1 MNANSDKSLW
11 YRQPARHWVEALPIG
26 NGRLGAMVFGG
37 VDTERLQLNEDTLWS
52 GEPTDWN
59 NPGAKTVLPELR
71 RLLDEGDYIGAD
83 ALCKKMQ
90 GPFTQ
95 SYQPMG
101 NLFLDFNSPTQ
112 PSSYRR
118 ELDLDRAMT
127 TTCYATDH
135 AVFTREIFS
144 SYPDQVIVIRLTCNQ
159 PGRHTLLARMDSLL
173 HFNIN
178 PLGSDQL
185 VLCGKCPAHVVPSYL
200 DSTDPILYDESLN
213 GKGMTFEIHLQAIAE
228 SGSIGIVEA
237 GIQIN
242 EADTVLL
249 LLSAATSFNGYDKS
263 PSREGKVPGK
273 YAEQDLIAAAKK
285 PYLELQQRHVKDY
298 QNLFY
303 RVTIDLGASAEADL
317 PTDERLY
324 RYQST
329 TDPMLEALLFNFGR
343 YLLIASSRPGTQ
355 PANLQGIWNEDIR
368 PPWSSNWTLNIN
380 AEMNYW
386 PAEVCNLSECHEPLL
401 DFIGDLAVT
410 GQQTAEINYGAGG
423 WVTHHNADIWRQS
436 AAVGNYGDGDPIW
449 ANWPMGGAWLSR
461 HLWEHYVFGG
471 DLDYLIRVYP
481 ILRGAA
487 EFCMDWLY
495 EDKQGNLITG
505 PSTSPEHR
513 FLTADGHRAA
523 TSRACSMDMAIIWDL
538 FTNCCEA
545 GEILGLDGAFMSRM
559 QIAKKALFPYQI
571 GNQGQLQEWSEDF
584 DDNEVEHRHVSH
596 LFGLHPG
603 RQITPVATPELTE
616 AARRTLEIRGD
627 GGTGWS
633 LGWKINFWAR
643 LLDGDHAYRLIQN
656 LLTPVEVTL
665 KYSGGG
671 VYHNLFDAHPP
682 FQIDGNFAYTAG
694 VAELLLQSHSEY
706 IHLLPALPKAWSDGA
721 VTGLRARGGFE
732 VDMKWEKG
740 RLASAAV
747 RSILG
752 NMCWIKCNSPFE
764 VRTDMKLVADIRNET
779 ATGFQTAPGL
789 IYTIESI

>member
-1 MNANSDKSLW
+1 MAFAS
-11 YRQPARHWVEALPIG
+11 RMRPVR
-26 NGRLGAMVFGG
+26 
-37 VDTERLQLNEDTLWS
+37 
-52 GEPTDWN
+52 
-59 NPGAKTVLPELR
+59 
-71 RLLDEGDYIGAD
+71 IGAR
-83 ALCKKMQ
+83 
-90 GPFTQ
+90 T
-95 SYQPMG
+95 
-101 NLFLDFNSPTQ
+101 
-112 PSSYRR
+112 
-118 ELDLDRAMT
+118 
-127 TTCYATDH
+127 
-135 AVFTREIFS
+135 
-144 SYPDQVIVIRLTCNQ
+144 
-159 PGRHTLLARMDSLL
+159 
-173 HFNIN
+173 
-178 PLGSDQL
+178 
-185 VLCGKCPAHVVPSYL
+185 
-200 DSTDPILYDESLN
+200 
-213 GKGMTFEIHLQAIAE
+213 
-228 SGSIGIVEA
+228 
-237 GIQIN
+237 
-242 EADTVLL
+242 
-249 LLSAATSFNGYDKS
+249 
-263 PSREGKVPGK
+263 
-273 YAEQDLIAAAKK
+273 
-285 PYLELQQRHVKDY
+285 
-298 QNLFY
+298 
-303 RVTIDLGASAEADL
+303 
-317 PTDERLY
+317 
-324 RYQST
+324 
-329 TDPMLEALLFNFGR
+329 
-343 YLLIASSRPGTQ
+343 
-355 PANLQGIWNEDIR
+355 
-368 PPWSSNWTLNIN
+368 
-380 AEMNYW
+380 
-386 PAEVCNLSECHEPLL
+386 
-401 DFIGDLAVT
+401 
-410 GQQTAEINYGAGG
+410 
-423 WVTHHNADIWRQS
+423 
-436 AAVGNYGDGDPIW
+436 
-449 ANWPMGGAWLSR
+449 WPMGGAWLSR

-694 VAELLLQSHSEY
+694 VAELLLQSHLEY